1 MKRYVAFAFFVELLR
16 WFLFF
21 LLVLL
26 CLCGLL
32 VLFSVVTYYC
42 GWIWSPVNVFLFG
55 FHLMECTDGRLIDV
69 FRFPEQV
76 KEKLNQSER
85 YRQIYWNYRWCLWQ
99 VHVQRCEM
107 WNQPLS
113 SYRPQ
118 GSEWYRVKGHYPE
131 ASGES
136 DVEQSDNAPPR
147 SGCGAPGW
155 PVFGSIKQRNLYER

>member
-1 MKRYVAFAFFVELLR
+1 
-16 WFLFF
+16 
-21 LLVLL
+21 
-26 CLCGLL
+26 
-32 VLFSVVTYYC
+32 
-42 GWIWSPVNVFLFG
+42 
-55 FHLMECTDGRLIDV
+55 MECTDGCLIDV

-118 GSEWYRVKGHYPE
+118 GSEWYPVQGHYPE

-136 DVEQSDNAPPR
+136 DEEQSDNAPPFGVR
-147 SGCGAPGW
+147 STWMARFW
-155 PVFGSIKQRNLYER
+155 LYKTKKFVRKIGNRE